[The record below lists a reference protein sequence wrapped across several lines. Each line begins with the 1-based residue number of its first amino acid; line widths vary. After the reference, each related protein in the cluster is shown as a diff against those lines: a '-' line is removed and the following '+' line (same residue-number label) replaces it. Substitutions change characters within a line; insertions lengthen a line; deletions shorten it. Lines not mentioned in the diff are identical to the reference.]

1 MLEENGVSLQMTDEA
16 LHFLADVGYD
26 PEFGARPVKRALQ
39 RYLLNELAKEL
50 LGSGIDRS
58 KPIRVEK
65 QGEGL
70 TFRN

>member
-1 MLEENGVSLQMTDEA
+1 
-16 LHFLADVGYD
+16 
-26 PEFGARPVKRALQ
+26 
-39 RYLLNELAKEL
+39 LAKEL